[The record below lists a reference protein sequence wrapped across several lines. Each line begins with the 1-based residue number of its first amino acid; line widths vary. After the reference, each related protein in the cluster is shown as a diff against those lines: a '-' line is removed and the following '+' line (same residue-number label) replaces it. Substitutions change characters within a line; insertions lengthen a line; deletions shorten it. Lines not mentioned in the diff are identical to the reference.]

1 MTTKGRITDLPP
13 GPVGEDDNHGRAA
26 ARDRQAKLLA
36 SHSEHSEHSAKVQ
49 RETNASRH
57 RQDRLAAAEQR
68 QLAAQDRQAARTGRE
83 LAVAALRQLP
93 DDNEKVA
100 AYLNYV
106 LLADTAD
113 SLADKRDRQREQS
126 DRQSET
132 LDQED
137 DLRFGEHH
145 DRRGRVHK
153 RAASDRRAA
162 QRDLEETS
170 RQLTELERESQERAV
185 SAARFL
191 ARVEYERDHD
201 ALTGLVGRRQIAP
214 MIQRALDRRN
224 QQLAEVSTVS
234 VLVCD
239 LDQFKSVNDTYG
251 HAVGDQVLTITANRL
266 AHSLREGVAAR
277 LGGDEF
283 VLILET
289 PDAASAKVIAD
300 RTIELMRRPLVT
312 NVGAL
317 AVTMSVGMTT
327 TTSHVQPS
335 ELIHRGDAA
344 LMAAKRAGGIDSWLL
359 VEPTNV
365 RGGCRLDGW
374 SVFRRQR

>member
-49 RETNASRH
+49 HETSASRH

-68 QLAAQDRQAARTGRE
+68 QLAAQDRQAARTDRE

-344 LMAAKRAGGIDSWLL
+344 LMAAKRAGGDRLMVTSG
-359 VEPTNV
+359 TN
-365 RGGCRLDGW
+365 
-374 SVFRRQR
+374 